1 MNRTAATTITLILAA
16 SAAATSAC
24 STQAD
29 ATACQPQLAPG
40 TRSALI
46 LVIGTHAGAPAPA
59 LPGQSLDQVRSALA
73 AGRPMHVIAVDGTP
87 ALVTLPK
94 PRRLRTGNCAAFNRD
109 LEQATNTIA
118 RAVTALTPDSDGNN
132 LYAGLALA
140 GDAARAA
147 KARDAE
153 VIVIDNGLS
162 DTAPLDYSRA
172 GMTSSDPAQ
181 AARYARDHQRLDLS
195 GLHVT
200 LTGLGYTAPP
210 QAPLSPAE
218 RAQVTTL
225 WKIIATAAGANV
237 SINPA
242 PRTGAGPITT
252 RTVKTCPT
260 ATIDAF
266 QPPAPGTTT
275 RTVLDETRLRFDTD
289 SDQPID
295 DAAAAAA
302 VAPIGAWLAGDPTRT
317 ATVRGRTDS
326 RGTEAH
332 GLELS
337 RRRAATIKALLIA
350 QHPGRISPAQIATV
364 AEGTHHPGFINDRRP
379 DGTFDPIAG
388 ATNRAVVIDTTS

>member
-1 MNRTAATTITLILAA
+1 MNRTAALTTTALALAA
-16 SAAATSAC
+16 ATATSAC
-24 STQAD
+24 SAP
-29 ATACQPQLAPG
+29 AGAAACQPQLAPATG
-40 TRSALI
+40 SALI

-59 LPGQSLDQVRSALA
+59 LPDQSLDQARAALA
-73 AGRPMHVIAVDGTP
+73 ADRPVRVIAVDGTP
-87 ALVTLPK
+87 ALVALPK
-94 PRRLRTGNCAAFNRD
+94 PRRLRTGNCAAYNRD
-109 LEQATNTIA
+109 LEEATNTIA
-118 RAVTALTPDSDGNN
+118 RAVTSLTPDSDGNN
-132 LYAGLALA
+132 LYAALALA
-140 GDAARAA
+140 ADTARAA

-153 VIVIDNGLS
+153 IIVIDNGLA
-162 DTAPLDYSRA
+162 DTAPLDYSKA
-172 GMTSSDPAQ
+172 GMTSSDPAR

-225 WKIIATAAGANV
+225 WKTVATAAGATV

-242 PRTGAGPITT
+242 PRTGIGPVTNHM
-252 RTVKTCPT
+252 VKPAPT

-275 RTVLDETRLRFDTD
+275 RTVIDETRLRFDTD
-289 SDQPID
+289 SDQPLD
-295 DAAAAAA
+295 PAAATAAL
-302 VAPIGAWLAGDPTRT
+302 APIATWLAADP
-317 ATVRGRTDS
+317 AHQAIVRGRTDS
-326 RGTEAH
+326 RGTQAH
-332 GLELS
+332 GLDLS

-350 QHPGRISPAQIATV
+350 QHPGRISPAQITTV
-364 AEGTHHPGFINDRRP
+364 AEGTNHPGFINDRRP